1 MAKQQQRVM
10 RVEQKTQLAAMQD
23 LESRS
28 DDELETE
35 ARFKAAAQTILGT
48 RAAEKYD
55 AAAARA
61 HFQKALA
68 AARPQERLQIRRMAN
83 ASLAL
88 AERRASDLKVAAEKL
103 GVEAPTN
110 RQLFG
115 LRIMGIVAPP
125 KSAGM
130 VRRILGI
137 VIAIV
142 AVIVIL
148 AAGVGLVKAISLPF
162 GGLSWDLCIFYGVAL
177 VIIVAV
183 GLILFGRRRR
193 KAAEA
198 KRDAELTARTGK

>member
-35 ARFKAAAQTILGT
+35 TRFKAAAQTILGT
-48 RAAEKYD
+48 RSAEKYD

-88 AERRASDLKVAAEKL
+88 AERRAGDLKVAAEKL

-110 RQLFG
+110 RQLLG
-115 LRIMGIVAPP
+115 LRIIGIVAPP
-125 KSAGM
+125 KSAGI

-137 VIAIV
+137 VIAIAAIV
-142 AVIVIL
+142 VIL
-148 AAGVGLVKAISLPF
+148 AAGIGLVKAVSLPF
-162 GGLSWDLCIFYGVAL
+162 GGLSWDLCIFYGIVL

-183 GLILFGRRRR
+183 GLVLFGRRRR

-198 KRDAELTARTGK
+198 KRDAELAARTGK